1 MFPATKPK
9 TEDWIQ
15 KDIYVH
21 MYGLLPKKKEKF
33 NSIMG
38 TKQFHGFVMKHEGS
52 KSRGAKVLKTT

>member
-15 KDIYVH
+15 KDIYVY

-33 NSIMG
+33 NSIMS
-38 TKQFHGFVMKHEGS
+38 TKQFHVMKHEGS